1 MKHKKILVVLLSL
14 SVASSLAACT
24 NKPAQSDATTT
35 TVSES
40 TELTEVSVTEDTAA
54 SGESSSIEGAIVKEA
69 KVPEEDIV
77 RVNMDGMT
85 VDEILANLSNLTKHF
100 DRNNPA
106 SYGDIFE
113 VKSPCVYGEL
123 IPKTNMAPYW
133 YFDHDE
139 DLNMPDGV
147 RDIAR
152 IEGVEMMMFLG
163 GDVDGL
169 KVTFYVSKEMAPDI
183 KAALKDKLL
192 ATGAVIASE
201 EEKCIYAHP
210 EEDITTNYYITT
222 IPTGSFVM
230 FNVEVP
236 CDALK

>member
-1 MKHKKILVVLLSL
+1 MKNKKILAVLLSL
-14 SVASSLAACT
+14 SVVSSLAACA
-24 NKPAQSDATTT
+24 NKPAQSDVITTT
-35 TVSES
+35 MSES
-40 TELTEVSVTEDTAA
+40 TMITEDT
-54 SGESSSIEGAIVKEA
+54 SVDDTNVTESSETTGVIVKEA
-69 KVPEEDIV
+69 KVPESDIV
-77 RVNMDGMT
+77 HVNMDGMT
-85 VDEILANLSNLTKHF
+85 TDEVIANLSNLTKHF

-139 DLNMPDGV
+139 DMNMPDGI

-163 GDVDGL
+163 GEVDGL
-169 KVTFYVSKEMAPDI
+169 KVTFYVPKEMASDV

-201 EEKCIYAHP
+201 DEKCIYAHP
-210 EEDITTNYYITT
+210 SSDISTNYYITT
-222 IPTGSFVM
+222 IPTGSFMM

>member
-1 MKHKKILVVLLSL
+1 MKNKKILAVLLSL
-14 SVASSLAACT
+14 SIASSFTACA
-24 NKPAQSDATTT
+24 NKSAQSNATTT
-35 TVSES
+35 TVLEN
-40 TELTEVSVTEDTAA
+40 TVITEDTTV
-54 SGESSSIEGAIVKEA
+54 SSESSSEEGAIVKEA

-77 RVNMDGMT
+77 HVNMDGMT
-85 VDEILANLSNLTKHF
+85 IDEILANLSNLTKHF

-113 VKSPCVYGEL
+113 VKSPCVYDEVL
-123 IPKTNMAPYW
+123 PKTNLAPYW

-139 DLNMPDGV
+139 DMHMPDGL

-152 IEGVEMMMFLG
+152 IEGVQMMMF

-169 KVTFYVSKEMAPDI
+169 KVDFCVPKEMADDV

-210 EEDITTNYYITT
+210 SNDISTNYYITT
-222 IPTGSFVM
+222 IPYGSFIS
-230 FNVEVP
+230 FHIEVP

>member
-1 MKHKKILVVLLSL
+1 MKNKKILAVLLSL
-14 SVASSLAACT
+14 SVMSSLAACA
-24 NKPAQSDATTT
+24 NKPAHSDVTAA

-40 TELTEVSVTEDTAA
+40 TTITEATSVDETDVTE
-54 SGESSSIEGAIVKEA
+54 SSEEAGAIVKEA
-69 KVPEEDIV
+69 KVSERDIV

-85 VDEILANLSNLTKHF
+85 VNEILANLSNLTKHF

-113 VKSPCVYGEL
+113 VKSPCVYNEI

-133 YFDHDE
+133 YFDQDE
-139 DLNMPDGV
+139 NMKMPDGL

-152 IEGVEMMMFLG
+152 IEGVEMMMFIG
-163 GDVDGL
+163 GTIDGL
-169 KVTFYVSKEMAPDI
+169 KVDFCVPKEMADDV

-201 EEKCIYAHP
+201 DDKCIYAHP
-210 EEDITTNYYITT
+210 AEEITTNYYITT
-222 IPTGSFVM
+222 VPYGSFIS
-230 FNVEVP
+230 FHIEVP

>member
-1 MKHKKILVVLLSL
+1 MKNKKILAVLLSL
-14 SVASSLAACT
+14 SVISSLAACA
-24 NKPAQSDATTT
+24 NKPAQSNVTTT
-35 TVSES
+35 AMSES
-40 TELTEVSVTEDTAA
+40 TMITEDT
-54 SGESSSIEGAIVKEA
+54 SVDDTNVTESSEATGVIVKEA
-69 KVPEEDIV
+69 KVSESDIV

-85 VDEILANLSNLTKHF
+85 ADEVIANLSNLTKHF
-100 DRNNPA
+100 DRNNPT

-139 DLNMPDGV
+139 DMHMPDGI

-152 IEGVEMMMFLG
+152 IEGVEMMMFIG
-163 GDVDGL
+163 GTVDGL
-169 KVTFYVSKEMAPDI
+169 KVDFFVPKEMASDI
-183 KAALKDKLL
+183 KAVLKDKLL

-201 EEKCIYAHP
+201 DDTCIYAHP
-210 EEDITTNYYITT
+210 VEELTTNYYITAVSY
-222 IPTGSFVM
+222 GSFM
-230 FNVEVP
+230 SFHIEVP

>member
-1 MKHKKILVVLLSL
+1 MKNKKILASLISMVLVA
-14 SVASSLAACT
+14 SVAACA

-35 TVSES
+35 MTSES
-40 TELTEVSVTEDTAA
+40 TELTDVSVTEDTAA
-54 SGESSSIEGAIVKEA
+54 SGESSSNEGAIVKEA
-69 KVPEEDIV
+69 NVPEEDIV

-85 VDEILANLSNLTKHF
+85 VDEILANLSNLTKHY
-100 DRNNPA
+100 DKNDPA

-139 DLNMPDGV
+139 DMNMPDGL

-152 IEGVEMMMFLG
+152 IEGVEMMMFIG
-163 GDVDGL
+163 GTVDGL
-169 KVTFYVSKEMAPDI
+169 KVDFCVPKETAPDV

-201 EEKCIYAHP
+201 DDTCIYAHP
-210 EEDITTNYYITT
+210 AEEITTNYYITT
-222 IPTGSFVM
+222 VPYGSFIS
-230 FNVEVP
+230 FHIEVP
-236 CDALK
+236 CEALK

>member
-1 MKHKKILVVLLSL
+1 MKNRKILVVLLSL
-14 SVASSLAACT
+14 SVASSLAACA
-24 NKPAQSDATTT
+24 NKPAHSDVTAA

-40 TELTEVSVTEDTAA
+40 TTMTEITSIDETNVTE
-54 SGESSSIEGAIVKEA
+54 SSEEAGAIVKEA
-69 KVPEEDIV
+69 KVPEGDIV

-85 VDEILANLSNLTKHF
+85 VDAVIANLSNLTKHF

-113 VKSPCVYGEL
+113 VKSPCVYGEV

-133 YFDHDE
+133 YFDQDE
-139 DLNMPDGV
+139 DMHMPDGL

-152 IEGVEMMMFLG
+152 IEGVQMMTFIG

-169 KVTFYVSKEMAPDI
+169 KVDFCVPKEMASDV
-183 KAALKDKLL
+183 KVALKDKLL

-201 EEKCIYAHP
+201 DDTCIYANP
-210 EEDITTNYYITT
+210 ANDISTNYYITT
-222 IPTGSFVM
+222 VPYGSFM
-230 FNVEVP
+230 SFHIEVP

>member
-1 MKHKKILVVLLSL
+1 MKNRKILAVLLSL
-14 SVASSLAACT
+14 SVASSLAACA
-24 NKPAQSDATTT
+24 NKPVHSDVTAA

-40 TELTEVSVTEDTAA
+40 TMITEATSVDETDVTE
-54 SGESSSIEGAIVKEA
+54 SSEEAGAIVKEA
-69 KVPEEDIV
+69 KVPEGDIV

-85 VDEILANLSNLTKHF
+85 SDEVIANLSNLTKHF

-133 YFDHDE
+133 YFDHTDE
-139 DLNMPDGV
+139 ISMPEGI

-169 KVTFYVSKEMAPDI
+169 KVTFYVPKEMADDV
-183 KAALKDKLL
+183 KATLKDKLL

-210 EEDITTNYYITT
+210 AEDITTNYYITT
-222 IPTGSFVM
+222 VPTGSFMM
-230 FNVEVP
+230 FHIEVP
-236 CDALK
+236 CDVLK